1 MESNIRA
8 LRERRGMTQKCLG
21 EVIGVSQ
28 QIVSRMEKN
37 RNTIQADVLV
47 QLADYFCVSTDVVL
61 GYQGEDKRI
70 AMLMNTLQMQAATM
84 ESDADG
90 ADRLQGISS
99 RNRMLLY
106 QIALLLLDY
115 QQT

>member
-1 MESNIRA
+1 MESNIKA
-8 LRERRGMTQKCLG
+8 LRERRGMTQKSLG

-47 QLADYFCVSTDVVL
+47 QLADYFGVSTDVVL
-61 GYQGEDKRI
+61 GYQGEDKRL
-70 AMLMNTLQMQAATM
+70 ATLMNVLQMQAATS
-84 ESDADG
+84 EG
-90 ADRLQGISS
+90 CGEGIERLHGLNA

-106 QIALLLLDY
+106 QIALLMMDY
-115 QQT
+115 Q

>member
-47 QLADYFCVSTDVVL
+47 QLADYFGVSTDVVL
-61 GYQGEDKRI
+61 GYQGEDKRLS
-70 AMLMNTLQMQAATM
+70 ALMNVLQMQAATI
-84 ESDADG
+84 EGSVEG
-90 ADRLQGISS
+90 IDRIQTISAK
-99 RNRMLLY
+99 NRMLLY
-106 QIALLLLDY
+106 QIAMLILDY
-115 QQT
+115 QER

>member
-8 LRERRGMTQKCLG
+8 LRERRGMTQKSLG
-21 EVIGVSQ
+21 EIIGVSQ

-70 AMLMNTLQMQAATM
+70 AALMNVLQMQAATM
-84 ESDADG
+84 EGSVDG
-90 ADRLQGISS
+90 SERIQGINA

-106 QIALLLLDY
+106 QIAVLMVDY
-115 QQT
+115 Q

>member
-8 LRERRGMTQKCLG
+8 LRERRGMTQKSLG

-61 GYQGEDKRI
+61 GYQGEDKR
-70 AMLMNTLQMQAATM
+70 MTTLMNTLQMQAATM
-84 ESDADG
+84 EGNGESG
-90 ADRLQGISS
+90 DRMQGISAK
-99 RNRMLLY
+99 NRMLLY
-106 QIALLLLDY
+106 QIAMLMLEY
-115 QQT
+115 Q

>member
-8 LRERRGMTQKCLG
+8 LRERRGMTQKSLG

-28 QIVSRMEKN
+28 QIISRMEKN

-61 GYQGEDKRI
+61 GYQGEDKR
-70 AMLMNTLQMQAATM
+70 MTTLMNTLQMQAAAV
-84 ESDADG
+84 EGGVDCK
-90 ADRLQGISS
+90 DRLQGISA
-99 RNRMLLY
+99 RNRMMLY
-106 QIALLLLDY
+106 QIAMLMLEY
-115 QQT
+115 Q

>member
-1 MESNIRA
+1 MESNIKA
-8 LRERRGMTQKCLG
+8 LRERRGMTQKSLG

-61 GYQGEDKRI
+61 GYQGEDKRLST
-70 AMLMNTLQMQAATM
+70 LMNVLQMQAATT
-84 ESDADG
+84 EGNGDG
-90 ADRLQGISS
+90 AERLQGMNA

-106 QIALLLLDY
+106 QIALLMLDY
-115 QQT
+115 Q

>member
-8 LRERRGMTQKCLG
+8 LRERRGMTQKSLG

-28 QIVSRMEKN
+28 QIISRMEKN

-61 GYQGEDKRI
+61 GYQGEDKR
-70 AMLMNTLQMQAATM
+70 MTTLMNTLQMQAAAM
-84 ESDADG
+84 EGNVDCG
-90 ADRLQGISS
+90 DRLQGISA

-106 QIALLLLDY
+106 QIAMLMLEY
-115 QQT
+115 Q

>member
-8 LRERRGMTQKCLG
+8 LRERRGMTQKSLG

-28 QIVSRMEKN
+28 QIISRMEKN

-61 GYQGEDKRI
+61 GYQGEDKR
-70 AMLMNTLQMQAATM
+70 MTTLMNTLQMQAAAV
-84 ESDADG
+84 EGDVDCQ
-90 ADRLQGISS
+90 DRLQGISA
-99 RNRMLLY
+99 RNRMMLY
-106 QIALLLLDY
+106 QIAMLMLEY
-115 QQT
+115 Q